1 MREKAKVL
9 DKSGIE
15 KAIVR
20 IAHEIIEKHKQADD
34 LVVVG
39 IMSRGVFLAQR
50 LAEAIAHISGTKPP
64 VGALDITLYR
74 DDLSVIA
81 EQPVVR
87 PTDLL
92 FDTTGKKVIL
102 VDDVLY
108 SGRTVRSALTELI
121 DFGRPQFI
129 QLAVLIDRGFR
140 ELPIR
145 ADFVGKNI
153 PTSQQE
159 IIEVRL
165 EESDG
170 VDEVVIMGKD
180 DTDHT
185 GNGT

>member
-1 MREKAKVL
+1 MHEKAKIV
-9 DKSGIE
+9 DKAGIE
-15 KAIVR
+15 KILIR
-20 IAHEIIEKHKQADD
+20 LAHEIVEKHKEIGD
-34 LVVVG
+34 LVVIG
-39 IMSRGVFLAQR
+39 IMSRGVFLAER
-50 LAEAIAHISGTKPP
+50 LAGAIEAISQIKPP
-64 VGALDITLYR
+64 VGTLDITLYR

-87 PTDLL
+87 ASDLL
-92 FDTTGKKVIL
+92 FDITNKKVIL

-108 SGRTVRSALTELI
+108 SGRTVRAALTELI

-153 PTSQQE
+153 PTSQKE
-159 IIEVRL
+159 IVAVRL

-170 VDEVVIMGKD
+170 IDEVVILEKD
-180 DTDHT
+180 DTE
-185 GNGT
+185 